1 MTQLDSLVTALSHTD
16 PSYLYFSL
24 FLFAFIENLF
34 PPAPSDLVIAFGG
47 SLVGLGKLGLVATIV
62 SATLGSTAGFVV
74 MYFIGFLLGK
84 KLIDAGKPRFL
95 PFDKIK
101 HAERW
106 FTKYGYWLVVM
117 NRFLSGTRA
126 VISFFVGL
134 SELPIAITLPLC
146 AVSALMW
153 NSLLVYGGSVL
164 GRNWRQLD
172 HYLDIYGAA
181 IVVLILIV
189 VTSFVVRYFIKSRHV

>member
-1 MTQLDSLVTALSHTD
+1 MTHLDSLATVLGHTE
-16 PSYLYFSL
+16 PSYLYFTL
-24 FLFAFIENLF
+24 FFFAFLENLF

-47 SLVGLGKLGLVATIV
+47 SLVGMGKLGFVATV
-62 SATLGSTAGFVV
+62 VAATLGITAGFVV
-74 MYFIGFLLGK
+74 MYLIGYLLGK
-84 KLIDAGKPRFL
+84 RLIDAGKPRFL

-101 HAERW
+101 RAEGW
-106 FTKYGYWLVVM
+106 FKKYGYWLVVM

-126 VISFFVGL
+126 VISFFVGV
-134 SELPIAITLPLC
+134 SELPISITLPLC

-172 HYLDIYGAA
+172 HYLDIYGTA
-181 IVVLILIV
+181 ILVLILIV
-189 VTSFVVRYFIKSRHV
+189 AVLIGVRYFVKSRHA